1 MKEEAVLCAQRI
13 CLKTCVFRHF
23 VFGGI
28 ILNATTQFILICLAV
43 VCGLLL
49 VAWLFE
55 RFLCK
60 DRLRLS
66 SPKYITTVAVSA
78 ALAGV
83 LMLLEIP
90 LLFLAPSFYKVDLSE
105 LPVLICT
112 FYLGPVAGVLTEFL
126 KILIKLIFKPSTTAF
141 VGELANFAVGCA
153 LVLPASIIY
162 HCKRTKTT
170 AVVGLAAGTGIMT
183 VFGSLF
189 NAVYLLPAFAEMF
202 HMPLDDIVE
211 MGTEINSGIT
221 GVGTFVLL
229 AVAPLNLLKGL
240 AVSLLTMLLYKRVQP
255 IMFKRQA

>member
-1 MKEEAVLCAQRI
+1 M
-13 CLKTCVFRHF
+13 
-23 VFGGI
+23 
-28 ILNATTQFILICLAV
+28 NATVQFLLVCFAV
-43 VCGLLL
+43 VGGLLL
-49 VAWLFE
+49 LAGLFE
-55 RFLCK
+55 HFFCR

-126 KILIKLIFKPSTTAF
+126 KILIKLLFKASSTAF
-141 VGELANFAVGCA
+141 VGELANFTVGCA
-153 LVLPASIIY
+153 LVLPASMIY
-162 HCKRTKTT
+162 HCKKTKTS
-170 AVVGLAAGTGIMT
+170 AVVGLAAGTAVMT

-202 HMPLDDIVE
+202 HMPLDAIVE
-211 MGTEINSGIT
+211 MGTEINGGIT
-221 GVGTFVLL
+221 NVTSFVLL
-229 AVAPLNLLKGL
+229 AVAPLNLLKGVV
-240 AVSLLTMLLYKRVQP
+240 VSLLTMLLYKRVQH
-255 IMFKRQA
+255 IMFKRS